1 MPRIRQLPD
10 RLVNQIAAGEVVER
24 PASAL
29 KELVEN
35 ALDAGA
41 GKISITLKRG
51 GIDEII
57 VTDDGSGMSLD
68 DIKLAVQRH
77 ATSKLPDDN
86 LVHIKALGFRGEAL
100 PSIGAVS
107 RLSLTSIMADMD
119 HAWRLVVDAGHVHE
133 PEPAALKQGS
143 MIAVSQLFKA
153 VPARLKFLK
162 TERTE
167 QGQCVDMVK
176 RLAMAWPTVAFDLS
190 NDGRSLIKL
199 DACLPGAAGLKRRL
213 SAIMGQSFADEAAEM
228 DAARDRITLTG
239 LVGLPTMN
247 RPTTGHI
254 FLFVNGRP
262 INDRSLLGAVRAG
275 YGDTLPRG
283 RHPICA
289 LFITLPAED
298 VDVNVHPAKAE
309 VRFKDA
315 AAVRG
320 LLVGG
325 IRARLED
332 AGIQATAEGGQQAL
346 ARLSSSSSPSSS
358 SPSFSGFT
366 SGGSG
371 GRGISHVASGPRA
384 QYQPAP
390 PASAHMWQSPV
401 EAPPAAR
408 QIDTNEADESARH
421 NLLGAAKAQLHKTY
435 IVAETE
441 DGITIIDQHAAHERL
456 VMERMKAAMAET
468 GVASQALLLPE
479 VINMQE
485 HHCEAVLDAADMLGK
500 MGLTVENFGV
510 GAVVVR
516 DVPAMLGNPNVVQL
530 VQDIA
535 EELIEL
541 GDSTSLEDR
550 INHVLATV
558 SCHGSVR
565 AGRVLNGDEMN
576 ALLREME
583 VTPRSGQCNHGR
595 PTWVS
600 LSLTEIETLFGRK

>member
-1 MPRIRQLPD
+1 MTRIRQLPD

-41 GKISITLKRG
+41 SKISITLKRG
-51 GIDEII
+51 GIDEIV

-68 DIKLAVQRH
+68 DIKLAVRRH

-107 RLSLTSIMADMD
+107 RLSITSITTDMD
-119 HAWRLVVDAGHVHE
+119 HAWRLVVDAGHVHD

-162 TERTE
+162 TDRTE

-176 RLAMAWPTVAFDLS
+176 RLAMAWPLVAFDLTS
-190 NDGRSLIKL
+190 DGRSLLKL

-213 SAIMGQSFADEAAEM
+213 SAIMGQVFADEAAEM
-228 DAARDRITLTG
+228 DAARDRISLTG

-283 RHPICA
+283 RHPMCA
-289 LFITLPAED
+289 LFVNVPAED

-332 AGIQATAEGGQQAL
+332 AGIQATAERGQQAL
-346 ARLSSSSSPSSS
+346 ARFASQPSSPSSYS
-358 SPSFSGFT
+358 NVSTGASAP
-366 SGGSG
+366 
-371 GRGISHVASGPRA
+371 RGISHVASGPRA
-384 QYQPAP
+384 HYQAAP
-390 PASAHMWQSPV
+390 PASAQMWQTPV
-401 EAPPAAR
+401 DAPPAAR
-408 QIDTNEADESARH
+408 QIESNEADETARH

-441 DGITIIDQHAAHERL
+441 EGLTIIDQHAAHERL
-456 VMERMKAAMAET
+456 MMERMKAAMAEKN
-468 GVASQALLLPE
+468 VPSQVLLLPE

-485 HHCEAVLDAADMLGK
+485 HHCEAILNVAEMLGK
-500 MGLTVENFGV
+500 MGLMVENFGI

-516 DVPAMLGNPNVVQL
+516 EVPAMLGNPNVVQL

-541 GDSTSLEDR
+541 GDSNSLDDR
-550 INHVLATV
+550 INHVLATI

-600 LSLTEIETLFGRK
+600 LSLTEIEALFGRK

>member
-1 MPRIRQLPD
+1 MTRIRQLPD

-41 GKISITLKRG
+41 SKISITLKRG
-51 GIDEII
+51 GIDEIV

-68 DIKLAVQRH
+68 DIKLAVRRH

-107 RLSLTSIMADMD
+107 RLSITSITTDMD
-119 HAWRLVVDAGHVHE
+119 HAWRLVVDAGHVHD

-162 TERTE
+162 TDRTE

-176 RLAMAWPTVAFDLS
+176 RLAMAWPLVAFDLTS
-190 NDGRSLIKL
+190 DGRSLLKL
-199 DACLPGAAGLKRRL
+199 DACLPGVAGLKRRL
-213 SAIMGQSFADEAAEM
+213 SAIMGQVFADEAAEM
-228 DAARDRITLTG
+228 DAARDRISLTG

-283 RHPICA
+283 RHPMCA
-289 LFITLPAED
+289 LFVNVPAED

-346 ARLSSSSSPSSS
+346 ARFASQPSSPSSYS
-358 SPSFSGFT
+358 NVSTGASAP
-366 SGGSG
+366 
-371 GRGISHVASGPRA
+371 RGISHVASGPRA
-384 QYQPAP
+384 HYQVAP
-390 PASAHMWQSPV
+390 PASAQMWQTPV
-401 EAPPAAR
+401 DAPPAAR
-408 QIDTNEADESARH
+408 QIESNEADETARH

-441 DGITIIDQHAAHERL
+441 EGLTIIDQHAAHERL
-456 VMERMKAAMAET
+456 MMERMKAAMAEKN
-468 GVASQALLLPE
+468 VPSQVLLLPE

-485 HHCEAVLDAADMLGK
+485 HHCEAVIEVAEMLGK
-500 MGLTVENFGV
+500 MGLMVENFGI

-516 DVPAMLGNPNVVQL
+516 EVPAMLGNPNVVQL

-541 GDSTSLEDR
+541 GDSNSLDDR
-550 INHVLATV
+550 INHVLATI

-600 LSLTEIETLFGRK
+600 LSLTEIEALFGRK

>member
-1 MPRIRQLPD
+1 MTRIRQLPD

-41 GKISITLKRG
+41 SKISITLKRG
-51 GIDEII
+51 GIDEIV

-68 DIKLAVQRH
+68 DIKLAVRRH

-107 RLSLTSIMADMD
+107 RLSITSITTDMD
-119 HAWRLVVDAGHVHE
+119 HAWRLVVDAGHVHD

-162 TERTE
+162 TDRTE

-176 RLAMAWPTVAFDLS
+176 RLAMAWPLVAFDLTS
-190 NDGRSLIKL
+190 DGRSLLKL
-199 DACLPGAAGLKRRL
+199 DACLPGVAGLKRRL
-213 SAIMGQSFADEAAEM
+213 SAIMGQVFADEAAEM
-228 DAARDRITLTG
+228 DAARDRISLTG

-283 RHPICA
+283 RHPMCA
-289 LFITLPAED
+289 LFVNVPAED

-346 ARLSSSSSPSSS
+346 ARFASQPSSPSSYS
-358 SPSFSGFT
+358 NVSTGASAP
-366 SGGSG
+366 
-371 GRGISHVASGPRA
+371 RGISHVASGPRA
-384 QYQPAP
+384 HYQVAP
-390 PASAHMWQSPV
+390 PASAQMWQTPV
-401 EAPPAAR
+401 DAPPAAR
-408 QIDTNEADESARH
+408 QIESNEADETARH

-441 DGITIIDQHAAHERL
+441 EGLTIIDQHAAHERL
-456 VMERMKAAMAET
+456 MMERMKAAMAEKN
-468 GVASQALLLPE
+468 VPSQVLLLPE

-485 HHCEAVLDAADMLGK
+485 HHCEAILNVAEMLGK
-500 MGLTVENFGV
+500 MGLMVENFGI

-516 DVPAMLGNPNVVQL
+516 EVPAMLGNPNVVQL

-541 GDSTSLEDR
+541 GDSNSLDDR
-550 INHVLATV
+550 INHVLATI

>member
-1 MPRIRQLPD
+1 MMTRIRQLPD

-41 GKISITLKRG
+41 SKISITLKRG
-51 GIDEII
+51 GIDEIV

-68 DIKLAVQRH
+68 DIKLAVRRH

-107 RLSLTSIMADMD
+107 RLSITSITTDMD
-119 HAWRLVVDAGHVHE
+119 HAWRLVVDAGHVHD

-162 TERTE
+162 TDRTE

-176 RLAMAWPTVAFDLS
+176 RLAMAWPLVAFDLTS
-190 NDGRSLIKL
+190 DGRSLLKL

-213 SAIMGQSFADEAAEM
+213 SAIMGQVFADEAAEM
-228 DAARDRITLTG
+228 DAARDRISLTG

-283 RHPICA
+283 RHPMCA
-289 LFITLPAED
+289 LFVNVPAED

-346 ARLSSSSSPSSS
+346 ARFASQPSSPSSYS
-358 SPSFSGFT
+358 NVSTGASAP
-366 SGGSG
+366 
-371 GRGISHVASGPRA
+371 RGISHVASGPRA
-384 QYQPAP
+384 HYQAAP
-390 PASAHMWQSPV
+390 PASAQMWQTPV
-401 EAPPAAR
+401 DAPPAAR
-408 QIDTNEADESARH
+408 QIESNEADETARH

-441 DGITIIDQHAAHERL
+441 EGLTIIDQHAAHERL
-456 VMERMKAAMAET
+456 MMERMKAAMAEKN
-468 GVASQALLLPE
+468 VPSQVLLLPE

-485 HHCEAVLDAADMLGK
+485 HHCEAILNVAEMLGK
-500 MGLTVENFGV
+500 MGLMVENFGI

-516 DVPAMLGNPNVVQL
+516 EVPAMLGNPNVVQL

-541 GDSTSLEDR
+541 GDSNSLDDR
-550 INHVLATV
+550 INHVLATI

-600 LSLTEIETLFGRK
+600 LSLTEIEALFGRK

>member
-1 MPRIRQLPD
+1 MMTRIRQLPD

-41 GKISITLKRG
+41 SKISITLKRG
-51 GIDEII
+51 GIDEIV

-68 DIKLAVQRH
+68 DIKLAVRRH

-107 RLSLTSIMADMD
+107 RLSITSITTDMD
-119 HAWRLVVDAGHVHE
+119 HAWRLVVDAGHVHD

-162 TERTE
+162 TDRTE

-176 RLAMAWPTVAFDLS
+176 RLAMAWPLVAFDLTS
-190 NDGRSLIKL
+190 DGRSLLKL

-213 SAIMGQSFADEAAEM
+213 SAIMGQVFADEAAEM
-228 DAARDRITLTG
+228 YAARDRISLTG

-283 RHPICA
+283 RHPMCA
-289 LFITLPAED
+289 LFVNVPAED

-346 ARLSSSSSPSSS
+346 ARFASQPSSPSSYS
-358 SPSFSGFT
+358 NVSTGASAP
-366 SGGSG
+366 
-371 GRGISHVASGPRA
+371 RGISHVASGPRA
-384 QYQPAP
+384 HYQAAP
-390 PASAHMWQSPV
+390 PASAQMWQTPV
-401 EAPPAAR
+401 DAPPAAR
-408 QIDTNEADESARH
+408 QIESNEADETARH

-441 DGITIIDQHAAHERL
+441 EGLTIIDQHAAHERL
-456 VMERMKAAMAET
+456 MMERMKAAMAEKN
-468 GVASQALLLPE
+468 VPSQVLLLPE

-485 HHCEAVLDAADMLGK
+485 HHCEAILNVAEMLGK
-500 MGLTVENFGV
+500 MGLMVENFGI

-516 DVPAMLGNPNVVQL
+516 EVPAMLGNPNVVQL

-541 GDSTSLEDR
+541 GDSNSLDDR
-550 INHVLATV
+550 INHVLATI

-600 LSLTEIETLFGRK
+600 LSLTEIEALFGRK

>member
-1 MPRIRQLPD
+1 
-10 RLVNQIAAGEVVER
+10 
-24 PASAL
+24 
-29 KELVEN
+29 
-35 ALDAGA
+35 
-41 GKISITLKRG
+41 
-51 GIDEII
+51 
-57 VTDDGSGMSLD
+57 
-68 DIKLAVQRH
+68 
-77 ATSKLPDDN
+77 
-86 LVHIKALGFRGEAL
+86 
-100 PSIGAVS
+100 
-107 RLSLTSIMADMD
+107 
-119 HAWRLVVDAGHVHE
+119 
-133 PEPAALKQGS
+133 
-143 MIAVSQLFKA
+143 
-153 VPARLKFLK
+153 
-162 TERTE
+162 
-167 QGQCVDMVK
+167 
-176 RLAMAWPTVAFDLS
+176 
-190 NDGRSLIKL
+190 
-199 DACLPGAAGLKRRL
+199 LPGAAGLKRRL

-228 DAARDRITLTG
+228 DAVRDRITLTG

-247 RPTTGHI
+247 RPTTGHV

-283 RHPICA
+283 RHPMCA
-289 LFITLPAED
+289 LFISLPPED

-332 AGIQATAEGGQQAL
+332 AGIQATSEGGQQAL
-346 ARLSSSSSPSSS
+346 ARLSSSSSS
-358 SPSFSGFT
+358 SFSGFAA
-366 SGGSG
+366 GGSG
-371 GRGISHVASGPRA
+371 ARGISHVASGSRA
-384 QYQPAP
+384 HYQPAP

-408 QIDTNEADESARH
+408 QIDINEADESARH

-468 GVASQALLLPE
+468 GVPSQALLLPE

-565 AGRVLNGDEMN
+565 AGRILNGDEMN

>member
-1 MPRIRQLPD
+1 MTRIRQLPD

-41 GKISITLKRG
+41 SKISITLKRG
-51 GIDEII
+51 GIDEIV

-68 DIKLAVQRH
+68 DIKLAVRRH

-107 RLSLTSIMADMD
+107 RLSITSITTDMD
-119 HAWRLVVDAGHVHE
+119 HAWRLVVDAGHVHD

-162 TERTE
+162 TDRTE

-176 RLAMAWPTVAFDLS
+176 RLAMAWPLVAFDLTS
-190 NDGRSLIKL
+190 DGRSLLKL

-213 SAIMGQSFADEAAEM
+213 SAIMGQVFADEAAEM
-228 DAARDRITLTG
+228 DAARDRISLTG

-283 RHPICA
+283 RHPMCA
-289 LFITLPAED
+289 LFVNVPAED

-346 ARLSSSSSPSSS
+346 ARFASQPSSPSSYS
-358 SPSFSGFT
+358 NVSTGASAP
-366 SGGSG
+366 
-371 GRGISHVASGPRA
+371 RGISHVASGPRA
-384 QYQPAP
+384 HYQAAP
-390 PASAHMWQSPV
+390 PASAQMWQTPV
-401 EAPPAAR
+401 DAPPAAR
-408 QIDTNEADESARH
+408 QIESNEADETARH

-441 DGITIIDQHAAHERL
+441 EGLTIIDQHAAHERL
-456 VMERMKAAMAET
+456 MMERMKAAMAEKN
-468 GVASQALLLPE
+468 VPSQVLLLPE

-485 HHCEAVLDAADMLGK
+485 HHCEAILNVAEMLGK
-500 MGLTVENFGV
+500 MGLMVENFGI

-516 DVPAMLGNPNVVQL
+516 EVPAMLGNPNVVQL

-541 GDSTSLEDR
+541 GDSNSLDDR
-550 INHVLATV
+550 INHVLATI

-600 LSLTEIETLFGRK
+600 LSLTEIEALFGRK

>member
-1 MPRIRQLPD
+1 
-10 RLVNQIAAGEVVER
+10 
-24 PASAL
+24 
-29 KELVEN
+29 
-35 ALDAGA
+35 
-41 GKISITLKRG
+41 
-51 GIDEII
+51 
-57 VTDDGSGMSLD
+57 
-68 DIKLAVQRH
+68 
-77 ATSKLPDDN
+77 
-86 LVHIKALGFRGEAL
+86 
-100 PSIGAVS
+100 
-107 RLSLTSIMADMD
+107 
-119 HAWRLVVDAGHVHE
+119 
-133 PEPAALKQGS
+133 
-143 MIAVSQLFKA
+143 
-153 VPARLKFLK
+153 
-162 TERTE
+162 
-167 QGQCVDMVK
+167 MVK

-190 NDGRSLIKL
+190 NDGRTLVKL
-199 DACLPGAAGLKRRL
+199 DACLPGAVGLKRRL
-213 SAIMGQSFADEAAEM
+213 SAIMGQMFADEAAEM
-228 DAARDRITLTG
+228 DAARDRISLTG

-247 RPTTGHI
+247 RPTTGHV

-283 RHPICA
+283 RHPMCA
-289 LFITLPAED
+289 LFIHVPAED

-332 AGIQATAEGGQQAL
+332 AGMQATAEGGQQAL
-346 ARLSSSSSPSSS
+346 ARFASEASSP
-358 SPSFSGFT
+358 PSYSGAST
-366 SGGSG
+366 SGKIS
-371 GRGISHVASGPRA
+371 RGISHVASGPRA
-384 QYQPAP
+384 HYQPAP
-390 PASAHMWQSPV
+390 PASAHMWQTPV
-401 EAPPAAR
+401 DAPPAAR
-408 QIDTNEADESARH
+408 QIETHETDEATRL

-456 VMERMKAAMAET
+456 VMERMKAAMAEK
-468 GVASQALLLPE
+468 GVPSQALLLPE
-479 VINMQE
+479 VINMQD
-485 HHCEAVLDAADMLGK
+485 HHCEVVINAADMLGK
-500 MGLTVENFGV
+500 MGLTVEAFGI

-535 EELIEL
+535 EELVEL

-550 INHVLATV
+550 LNHVLATV

-565 AGRVLNGDEMN
+565 AGRVLNGEEMN

-583 VTPRSGQCNHGR
+583 ATPRSGQCNHGR

>member
-133 PEPAALKQGS
+133 PEPVALKQGS

-346 ARLSSSSSPSSS
+346 ARLSSSS

>member
-1 MPRIRQLPD
+1 MMTRIRQLPD

-41 GKISITLKRG
+41 SKISITLKRG
-51 GIDEII
+51 GIDEIV

-68 DIKLAVQRH
+68 DIKLAVRRH

-107 RLSLTSIMADMD
+107 RLSITSITTDMD
-119 HAWRLVVDAGHVHE
+119 HAWRLVVDAGHVHD

-162 TERTE
+162 TDRTE

-176 RLAMAWPTVAFDLS
+176 RLAMAWPLVAFDLTS
-190 NDGRSLIKL
+190 DGRSLLKL
-199 DACLPGAAGLKRRL
+199 DACLPGVAGLKRRL
-213 SAIMGQSFADEAAEM
+213 SAIMGQVFADEAAEM
-228 DAARDRITLTG
+228 DAARDRISLTG

-283 RHPICA
+283 RHPMCV
-289 LFITLPAED
+289 LFVNVPAED

-346 ARLSSSSSPSSS
+346 ARFASQPSSPSSYS
-358 SPSFSGFT
+358 NVSTGASAP
-366 SGGSG
+366 
-371 GRGISHVASGPRA
+371 RGISHVASGPRA
-384 QYQPAP
+384 HYQAAP
-390 PASAHMWQSPV
+390 PASVQMWQTPV
-401 EAPPAAR
+401 DAPPAAR
-408 QIDTNEADESARH
+408 QIESNEADETARH

-441 DGITIIDQHAAHERL
+441 EGLTIIDQHAAHERL
-456 VMERMKAAMAET
+456 MMERMKAAMAEKN
-468 GVASQALLLPE
+468 VPSQVLLLPE

-485 HHCEAVLDAADMLGK
+485 HHCEAILNVAEMLGK
-500 MGLTVENFGV
+500 MGLMVENFGI

-516 DVPAMLGNPNVVQL
+516 EVPAMLGNPNVVQL

-541 GDSTSLEDR
+541 GDSNSLDDR
-550 INHVLATV
+550 INHVLATI

-600 LSLTEIETLFGRK
+600 LSLTEIEALFGRK

>member
-1 MPRIRQLPD
+1 
-10 RLVNQIAAGEVVER
+10 
-24 PASAL
+24 
-29 KELVEN
+29 
-35 ALDAGA
+35 
-41 GKISITLKRG
+41 
-51 GIDEII
+51 
-57 VTDDGSGMSLD
+57 
-68 DIKLAVQRH
+68 
-77 ATSKLPDDN
+77 
-86 LVHIKALGFRGEAL
+86 
-100 PSIGAVS
+100 
-107 RLSLTSIMADMD
+107 
-119 HAWRLVVDAGHVHE
+119 
-133 PEPAALKQGS
+133 
-143 MIAVSQLFKA
+143 
-153 VPARLKFLK
+153 
-162 TERTE
+162 
-167 QGQCVDMVK
+167 
-176 RLAMAWPTVAFDLS
+176 
-190 NDGRSLIKL
+190 
-199 DACLPGAAGLKRRL
+199 
-213 SAIMGQSFADEAAEM
+213 
-228 DAARDRITLTG
+228 
-239 LVGLPTMN
+239 
-247 RPTTGHI
+247 
-254 FLFVNGRP
+254 VNGRP

-283 RHPICA
+283 RHPMCA
-289 LFITLPAED
+289 LFVHLPAED

-332 AGIQATAEGGQQAL
+332 AGIQATAEGGL
-346 ARLSSSSSPSSS
+346 KTMARFDRQSSTPA
-358 SPSFSGFT
+358 SFSGLST
-366 SGGSG
+366 GADSH
-371 GRGISHVASGPRA
+371 RGISHMASGPRA
-384 QYQPAP
+384 HYQPQP
-390 PASAHMWQSPV
+390 PASAQIWQTPV
-401 EAPPAAR
+401 DAPPAAR
-408 QIDTNEADESARH
+408 QIETHETDENARH

-456 VMERMKAAMAET
+456 VMERMKAAMAQN

-485 HHCEAVLDAADMLGK
+485 HHCEAIIDAAEMLET
-500 MGLTVENFGV
+500 MGLTVENFGI

-516 DVPAMLGNPNVVQL
+516 NVPAMLGNPNVVQL

-565 AGRVLNGDEMN
+565 AGRLLNGEEMN

-600 LSLTEIETLFGRK
+600 LSLSEIETLFGRK

>member
-1 MPRIRQLPD
+1 MTRIRQLPD

-41 GKISITLKRG
+41 SKISITLKRG
-51 GIDEII
+51 GIDEIV

-68 DIKLAVQRH
+68 DIKLAVRRH

-107 RLSLTSIMADMD
+107 RLSITSITTDMD
-119 HAWRLVVDAGHVHE
+119 HAWRLVVDAGHVHD

-162 TERTE
+162 TDRTE

-176 RLAMAWPTVAFDLS
+176 RLAMAWPVVAFDLTS
-190 NDGRSLIKL
+190 DGRSLLKL

-213 SAIMGQSFADEAAEM
+213 SAIMGQVFADEAAEM
-228 DAARDRITLTG
+228 DAARDRISLTG

-283 RHPICA
+283 RHPMCA
-289 LFITLPAED
+289 LFVNVPAED

-332 AGIQATAEGGQQAL
+332 AGIQATAERGQQAL
-346 ARLSSSSSPSSS
+346 ARFASQPSSPSSYS
-358 SPSFSGFT
+358 NVSTGASAP
-366 SGGSG
+366 
-371 GRGISHVASGPRA
+371 RGISHVASGPRA
-384 QYQPAP
+384 HYQAAP
-390 PASAHMWQSPV
+390 PASAQMWQTPV
-401 EAPPAAR
+401 DAPPAAR
-408 QIDTNEADESARH
+408 QIESNEADETARH

-441 DGITIIDQHAAHERL
+441 EGLTIIDQHAAHERL
-456 VMERMKAAMAET
+456 MMERMKAAMAEKN
-468 GVASQALLLPE
+468 VPSQVLLLPE

-485 HHCEAVLDAADMLGK
+485 HHCEAILNVAEMLGK
-500 MGLTVENFGV
+500 MGLMVENFGI

-516 DVPAMLGNPNVVQL
+516 EVPAMLGNPNVVQL

-541 GDSTSLEDR
+541 GDSNSLDDR
-550 INHVLATV
+550 INHVLATI

-600 LSLTEIETLFGRK
+600 LSLTEIEALFGRK

>member
-1 MPRIRQLPD
+1 MMTRIRQLPD

-41 GKISITLKRG
+41 SKIIITLKRG
-51 GIDEII
+51 GIDEIV

-68 DIKLAVQRH
+68 DIKLAVCRH

-107 RLSLTSIMADMD
+107 RLSITSIAAGMD
-119 HAWRLVVDAGHVHE
+119 HAWRLVVDAGHVHD

-162 TERTE
+162 TDRTE

-176 RLAMAWPTVAFDLS
+176 RLAMAWPAVAFDLS
-190 NDGRSLIKL
+190 NDGRTLVKL
-199 DACLPGAAGLKRRL
+199 DGCLPGAAGLKRRL
-213 SAIMGQSFADEAAEM
+213 SAIMGQVFADEAAEM
-228 DAARDRITLTG
+228 DAARDRISLTG

-283 RHPICA
+283 RHPMCA
-289 LFITLPAED
+289 LFVKVPAED

-346 ARLSSSSSPSSS
+346 TRFASQPSSPVSY
-358 SPSFSGFT
+358 SGVPT
-366 SGGSG
+366 GGTAP
-371 GRGISHVASGPRA
+371 RGISHVASGPRA
-384 QYQPAP
+384 HYQPAP
-390 PASAHMWQSPV
+390 PASAHMWQTPV
-401 EAPPAAR
+401 DAPPAAR
-408 QIDTNEADESARH
+408 QVDSNEADETARH

-456 VMERMKAAMAET
+456 MMERMKAAMAEKN
-468 GVASQALLLPE
+468 VPSQVLLLPE

-485 HHCEAVLDAADMLGK
+485 HHCEAVIEVAEMLGK
-500 MGLTVENFGV
+500 MGLMVENFGI

-516 DVPAMLGNPNVVQL
+516 EVPAMLGNPNVVQL

-541 GDSTSLEDR
+541 GDSTSLDDR

-565 AGRVLNGDEMN
+565 AGRVLNGEEMN

>member
-1 MPRIRQLPD
+1 MTRIRQLPD

-41 GKISITLKRG
+41 SKISITLKRG
-51 GIDEII
+51 GIDEIV

-68 DIKLAVQRH
+68 DIKLAVRRH

-107 RLSLTSIMADMD
+107 RLSITSITNDMD
-119 HAWRLVVDAGHVHE
+119 HAWRLVVDAGHVHD

-143 MIAVSQLFKA
+143 MIAVSQLFKV

-162 TERTE
+162 TDRTE

-176 RLAMAWPTVAFDLS
+176 RLAMAWPLVAFDLTS
-190 NDGRSLIKL
+190 DGRSLLKL

-213 SAIMGQSFADEAAEM
+213 SAIMGQVFADEAAEM
-228 DAARDRITLTG
+228 DAARDRISLTG

-283 RHPICA
+283 RHPMCA
-289 LFITLPAED
+289 LFVNVPAED

-346 ARLSSSSSPSSS
+346 ARFASQPSSPSSYS
-358 SPSFSGFT
+358 NVSTGASAPRS
-366 SGGSG
+366 
-371 GRGISHVASGPRA
+371 ISHVASGPRA
-384 QYQPAP
+384 HYQAAP
-390 PASAHMWQSPV
+390 PASAQMWQTPV
-401 EAPPAAR
+401 DTPPAAR
-408 QIDTNEADESARH
+408 QIESNEADETARH

-441 DGITIIDQHAAHERL
+441 EGLTIIDQHAAHERL
-456 VMERMKAAMAET
+456 MMERMKAAMAEKN
-468 GVASQALLLPE
+468 VPSQVLLLPE

-485 HHCEAVLDAADMLGK
+485 HHCEAILNVAEMLGK
-500 MGLTVENFGV
+500 MGLMVENFGI

-516 DVPAMLGNPNVVQL
+516 EVPAILGNPNVVQL

-541 GDSTSLEDR
+541 GDSNSLDDR
-550 INHVLATV
+550 INHVLATI

>member
-1 MPRIRQLPD
+1 MMTRIRQLPD

-41 GKISITLKRG
+41 SKINITLKRG

-107 RLSLTSIMADMD
+107 RLSITSVTPDMD

-133 PEPAALKQGS
+133 PEPATLKQGS

-167 QGQCVDMVK
+167 QGQCVDMVR
-176 RLAMAWPTVAFDLS
+176 RLAMAWPMVAFDLS
-190 NDGRSLIKL
+190 NDGRSLVKL
-199 DACLPGAAGLKRRL
+199 DACLPEAPGLKRRL
-213 SAIMGQSFADEAAEM
+213 SAIMGQAFADEAAEM

-247 RPTTGHI
+247 RPTTGHV

-283 RHPICA
+283 RHPMCA
-289 LFITLPAED
+289 LFINLPPED

-346 ARLSSSSSPSSS
+346 SRLASQSSPSSS
-358 SPSFSGFT
+358 FSGFS
-366 SGGSG
+366 SGGTTP
-371 GRGISHVASGPRA
+371 RGISHVASGARA
-384 QYQPAP
+384 HYQSAP

-401 EAPPAAR
+401 DAPPAAR
-408 QIDTNEADESARH
+408 QAEANEVDETARH
-421 NLLGAAKAQLHKTY
+421 HLLGAAKAQLHKTY

-456 VMERMKAAMAET
+456 VMERMKAAMAES

-479 VINMQE
+479 VVNMQE
-485 HHCEAVLDAADMLGK
+485 HHCEAILSAAEMLGK

-516 DVPAMLGNPNVVQL
+516 DVPAMLGNPNVTQL

-565 AGRVLNGDEMN
+565 AGRVLNGAEMN

-600 LSLTEIETLFGRK
+600 LSLNEIETLFGRK

>member
-1 MPRIRQLPD
+1 MTRIRQLPD

-41 GKISITLKRG
+41 SKISITLKRG
-51 GIDEII
+51 GIDEIV

-68 DIKLAVQRH
+68 DIKLAVRRH

-107 RLSLTSIMADMD
+107 RLSITSITNDMD
-119 HAWRLVVDAGHVHE
+119 HAWRLVVDAGHVHD

-162 TERTE
+162 TDRTE

-176 RLAMAWPTVAFDLS
+176 RLAMAWPLVAFDLTS
-190 NDGRSLIKL
+190 DGRSLLKL

-213 SAIMGQSFADEAAEM
+213 SAIMGQVFADEAAEM
-228 DAARDRITLTG
+228 DAARDRISLTG

-283 RHPICA
+283 RHPMCA
-289 LFITLPAED
+289 LFVNVPAED

-346 ARLSSSSSPSSS
+346 ARFASQPSSPSSYS
-358 SPSFSGFT
+358 NVSTGASAP
-366 SGGSG
+366 
-371 GRGISHVASGPRA
+371 RGISHVASGPRA
-384 QYQPAP
+384 HYQAAP
-390 PASAHMWQSPV
+390 PASAQMWQTPV
-401 EAPPAAR
+401 DAPPAAR
-408 QIDTNEADESARH
+408 QIESNEADETARH

-441 DGITIIDQHAAHERL
+441 EGLTIIDQHAAHERL
-456 VMERMKAAMAET
+456 MMERMKAAMAEKN
-468 GVASQALLLPE
+468 VPSQVLLLPE

-485 HHCEAVLDAADMLGK
+485 HHCEAILNVAEMLGK
-500 MGLTVENFGV
+500 MGLMVENFGI

-516 DVPAMLGNPNVVQL
+516 EVPAMLGNPNVVQL

-541 GDSTSLEDR
+541 GDSNSLDDR
-550 INHVLATV
+550 INHVLATI

-600 LSLTEIETLFGRK
+600 LSLTEIEALFGRK

>member
-1 MPRIRQLPD
+1 MTRIRQLPD

-41 GKISITLKRG
+41 SKISITLKRG
-51 GIDEII
+51 GIDEIV

-68 DIKLAVQRH
+68 DIKLAVSRH

-107 RLSLTSIMADMD
+107 RLSITSITTDMD
-119 HAWRLVVDAGHVHE
+119 HAWRLVVDAGHVHD

-162 TERTE
+162 TDRTE

-176 RLAMAWPTVAFDLS
+176 RLAMAWPLVAFDLTS
-190 NDGRSLIKL
+190 DGRSLLKL
-199 DACLPGAAGLKRRL
+199 DACLPGVAGLKRRL
-213 SAIMGQSFADEAAEM
+213 SAIMGQVFADEAAEM
-228 DAARDRITLTG
+228 DAARDRISLTG

-283 RHPICA
+283 RHPMCV
-289 LFITLPAED
+289 LFVNVPAED

-346 ARLSSSSSPSSS
+346 ARFASQPSSPSSYS
-358 SPSFSGFT
+358 NVSTGASAP
-366 SGGSG
+366 
-371 GRGISHVASGPRA
+371 RGISHVASGPRA
-384 QYQPAP
+384 HYQAAP
-390 PASAHMWQSPV
+390 PASVQMWQTPV
-401 EAPPAAR
+401 DAPPAAR
-408 QIDTNEADESARH
+408 QIESNEADETARH

-441 DGITIIDQHAAHERL
+441 EGLTIIDQHAAHERL
-456 VMERMKAAMAET
+456 MMERMKAAMAEKN
-468 GVASQALLLPE
+468 VPSQVLLLPE

-485 HHCEAVLDAADMLGK
+485 HHCEAILNVAEMLGK
-500 MGLTVENFGV
+500 MGLMVENFGI

-516 DVPAMLGNPNVVQL
+516 EVPAMLGNPNVVQL

-541 GDSTSLEDR
+541 GDSNSLDDR
-550 INHVLATV
+550 INHVLATI

-600 LSLTEIETLFGRK
+600 LSLTEIEALFGRK

>member
-1 MPRIRQLPD
+1 MTRIRQLPD

-41 GKISITLKRG
+41 SKISITLKRG
-51 GIDEII
+51 GIDEIV

-68 DIKLAVQRH
+68 DIKLAVRRH

-107 RLSLTSIMADMD
+107 RLSITSITTDMD
-119 HAWRLVVDAGHVHE
+119 HAWRLVVDAGHVHD

-162 TERTE
+162 TDRTE

-176 RLAMAWPTVAFDLS
+176 RLAMAWPVVAFDLTS
-190 NDGRSLIKL
+190 DGRSLLKL

-213 SAIMGQSFADEAAEM
+213 SAIMGQVFADEAAEM
-228 DAARDRITLTG
+228 DAARDRISLTG

-283 RHPICA
+283 RHPMCA
-289 LFITLPAED
+289 LFVNVPAED

-332 AGIQATAEGGQQAL
+332 AGIQATAERGQQAL
-346 ARLSSSSSPSSS
+346 ARFASQPSSPSSYS
-358 SPSFSGFT
+358 NVSTGASAP
-366 SGGSG
+366 
-371 GRGISHVASGPRA
+371 RGISHVASGPRA
-384 QYQPAP
+384 HYQAAP
-390 PASAHMWQSPV
+390 PASVQMWQTPV
-401 EAPPAAR
+401 DAPPAAR
-408 QIDTNEADESARH
+408 QIESNEADETARH

-441 DGITIIDQHAAHERL
+441 EGLTIIDQHAAHERL
-456 VMERMKAAMAET
+456 MMERMKAAMAEKN
-468 GVASQALLLPE
+468 VPSQVLLLPE

-485 HHCEAVLDAADMLGK
+485 HHCEAILNVAEMLGK
-500 MGLTVENFGV
+500 MGLMVENFGI

-516 DVPAMLGNPNVVQL
+516 EVPAMLGNPNVVQL

-541 GDSTSLEDR
+541 GDSNSLDDR
-550 INHVLATV
+550 INHVLATI

-600 LSLTEIETLFGRK
+600 LSLTEIEALFGRK

>member
-1 MPRIRQLPD
+1 MTRIRQLPD

-41 GKISITLKRG
+41 SKISITLKRG
-51 GIDEII
+51 GIDEIV

-68 DIKLAVQRH
+68 DIKLAVRRH

-107 RLSLTSIMADMD
+107 RLSITSITNDMD
-119 HAWRLVVDAGHVHE
+119 HAWRLVVDAGHVHD

-143 MIAVSQLFKA
+143 MIAVSQLFKV

-162 TERTE
+162 TDRTE

-176 RLAMAWPTVAFDLS
+176 RLAMAWPLVAFDLTS
-190 NDGRSLIKL
+190 DGRSLLKL

-213 SAIMGQSFADEAAEM
+213 SAIMGQVFADEAAEM
-228 DAARDRITLTG
+228 DAARDRISLTG

-283 RHPICA
+283 RHPMCA
-289 LFITLPAED
+289 LFVNVPAED

-346 ARLSSSSSPSSS
+346 ARFASQPSSPSSYS
-358 SPSFSGFT
+358 NVSTGASAPRS
-366 SGGSG
+366 
-371 GRGISHVASGPRA
+371 ISHVASGPRA
-384 QYQPAP
+384 HYQAAP
-390 PASAHMWQSPV
+390 PASAQMWQTPV
-401 EAPPAAR
+401 DAPPAAR
-408 QIDTNEADESARH
+408 QIESNEADETARH

-441 DGITIIDQHAAHERL
+441 EGLTIIDQHAAHERL
-456 VMERMKAAMAET
+456 MMERMKAAMAEKN
-468 GVASQALLLPE
+468 VPSQVLLLPE

-485 HHCEAVLDAADMLGK
+485 HHCEAILNVAEMLGK
-500 MGLTVENFGV
+500 MGLMVENFGI

-516 DVPAMLGNPNVVQL
+516 EVPAILGNPNVVQL

-541 GDSTSLEDR
+541 GDSNSLDDR
-550 INHVLATV
+550 INHVLATI